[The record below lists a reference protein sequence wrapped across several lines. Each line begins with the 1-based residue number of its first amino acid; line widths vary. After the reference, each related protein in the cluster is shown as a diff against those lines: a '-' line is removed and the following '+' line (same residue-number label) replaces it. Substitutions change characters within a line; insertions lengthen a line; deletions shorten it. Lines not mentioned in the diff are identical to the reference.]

1 MADFYPER
9 LVGVEA
15 VGSPWW
21 GVASRTLGRVR
32 SRVLSVALPAALF
45 ATWEILAS
53 LGILPA
59 FLVSPWIIANEFVT
73 LAASGELVEHA
84 SASLYRSLAGFAL
97 GAAGGLA
104 LGLLSGVSP
113 KVAGFFDPL
122 VSLTNPVPKVAV
134 LPVLVVWFGISDASK
149 ILLIAM
155 SCFYPCFI
163 AAFHGV
169 RSVDPLWIW
178 AAQNMGARPSQTFL
192 RVVVPA
198 TAPQM
203 FNGLRVALGLSFI
216 LMLASEM
223 MGSSNRT
230 GLGFLILSADA
241 GGRFDLMFAA
251 IVAIAALG
259 LTCDGLLL
267 AARRALVRGEQAGG
281 WMHG

>member
-1 MADFYPER
+1 MADSYPER
-9 LVGVEA
+9 VVRAEA
-15 VGSPWW
+15 VRSP
-21 GVASRTLGRVR
+21 GRAR
-32 SRVLSVALPAALF
+32 SLVLSLAAPAVLLA
-45 ATWEILAS
+45 AWQVLAS
-53 LGILPA
+53 LGMLPA
-59 FLVSPWIIANEFVT
+59 FLVSPRIIADELVA

-84 SASLYRSLAGFAL
+84 AASLYRSLVGFTL
-97 GAAGGLA
+97 GSA
-104 LGLLSGVSP
+104 LGLMVGLLAGVSP

-122 VSLTNPVPKVAV
+122 VSLTNPVPKVAI
-134 LPVLVVWFGISDASK
+134 LPVLVVWFGIGDASK

-178 AAQNMGARPSQTFL
+178 AARNMGARPSQAFL

-203 FNGLRVALGLSFI
+203 FNGLRVALALSFI

-251 IVAIAALG
+251 IAAIAALG
-259 LTCDGLLL
+259 FASERLLVL
-267 AARRALVRGEQAGG
+267 ARRALVHGEQVEGG
-281 WMHG
+281 THG